1 MPTKNTGLEH
11 VLASLQVQLEAL
23 RDHEAGAR
31 GGRDPED
38 LRKMRVAVRR
48 LRAILRASRPLF
60 EAKWVKGLRSEL
72 DWLGTVLGEARD
84 LDVLRGGP
92 WVPRSLPWGAPSGRP
107 ASACSA
113 GSRPTAPGHEAPCA
127 ECSIARAIPDSW
139 RV

>member
-1 MPTKNTGLEH
+1 
-11 VLASLQVQLEAL
+11 
-23 RDHEAGAR
+23 
-31 GGRDPED
+31 
-38 LRKMRVAVRR
+38 MRVAVRR

-84 LDVLRGGP
+84 LDVLRG
-92 WVPRSLPWGAPSGRP
+92 SLGSEIASLGAPSGRP

-127 ECSIARAIPDSW
+127 ECSIARAMPDSW
-139 RV
+139 RA